1 LCRLVRSVGHCHRL
15 QQQHGTAAVHDAVAL
30 NSGADTR
37 SKRGEDEKNFY
48 QNLIMKIK
56 KEFAERKGFGSIQP
70 LKQLLPLPKTSQE
83 FVSCETY
90 GTPTDSKVFS

>member
-1 LCRLVRSVGHCHRL
+1 LFVQLVTAIGFSNNTKLL
-15 QQQHGTAAVHDAVAL
+15 QYMTLLHSTQEADA
-30 NSGADTR
+30 R
-37 SKRGEDEKNFY
+37 SKRGEDEKKFY

-56 KEFAERKGFGSIQP
+56 QEFAERKGFGSIQP
-70 LKQLLPLPKTSQE
+70 LKQSLPLPKTSQE